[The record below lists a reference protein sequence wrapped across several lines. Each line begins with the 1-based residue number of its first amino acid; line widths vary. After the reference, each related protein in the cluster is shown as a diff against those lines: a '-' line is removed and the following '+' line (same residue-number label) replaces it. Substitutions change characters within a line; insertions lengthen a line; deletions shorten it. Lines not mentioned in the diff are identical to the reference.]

1 MEELLLHFLEAG
13 WFSFCLTQPRLG
25 YFGNSKAGSEPIS
38 HELTQTVISPEICR
52 NVFCTVI
59 EQIISNI
66 ENVKMFRQTLPPFLN
81 DVIINVMCIIFT
93 AFIVCNFVNAQFFFD
108 NLLKKQSFLMRS
120 QRSIMKQ

>member
-59 EQIISNI
+59 EQTISNI
-66 ENVKMFRQTLPPFLN
+66 KNVKMFRQTLPPFLN

-93 AFIVCNFVNAQFFFD
+93 AFILCNCQCTVFFD
-108 NLLKKQSFLMRS
+108 NLSKKQSFFMRS